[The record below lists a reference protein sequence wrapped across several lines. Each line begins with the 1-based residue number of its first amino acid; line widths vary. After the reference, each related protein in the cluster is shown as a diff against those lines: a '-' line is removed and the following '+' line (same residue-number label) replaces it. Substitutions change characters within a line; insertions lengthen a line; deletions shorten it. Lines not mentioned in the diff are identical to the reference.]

1 MAAILAT
8 VYTPPVHNLGGIGVA
23 TKVVGKA
30 THIYNNPNDN
40 KAFKVSNILLYG
52 PEGAGDDGGGGDS
65 SPTGAEAQSWSD
77 G

>member
-30 THIYNNPNDN
+30 TQIYNNPNDN
-40 KAFKVSNILLYG
+40 KAFKVSNILLHG
-52 PEGAGDDGGGGDS
+52 PSDGDAGGGGAS
-65 SPTGAEAQSWSD
+65 TGAENQSWSD

>member
-52 PEGAGDDGGGGDS
+52 PPSGGGGAA
-65 SPTGAEAQSWSD
+65 PTGAAAQSWSD